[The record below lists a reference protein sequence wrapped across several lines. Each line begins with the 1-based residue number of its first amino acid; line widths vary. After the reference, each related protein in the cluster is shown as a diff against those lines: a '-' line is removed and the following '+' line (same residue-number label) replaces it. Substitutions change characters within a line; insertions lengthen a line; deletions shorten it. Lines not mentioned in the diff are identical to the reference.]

1 MTPIAATAF
10 VWVFILVP
18 LLIVWAL
25 GIVDIVRR
33 DMPRS
38 SKAGWILIVVLLPVV
53 GTITYFVMR
62 KPTETEVRRSMQAR
76 AERRQELAEGPGR
89 DGLRDNDLGGLD
101 DDRSAPACRARPRR
115 RSSTRIGRKPASSG
129 IAASVR

>member
-18 LLIVWAL
+18 LLIVYAL
-25 GIVDIVRR
+25 GIVDITRR

-38 SKAGWILIVVLLPVV
+38 SKAAWILIVLLLPFV
-53 GTITYFVMR
+53 GTLTYFLMR

-76 AERRQELAEGPGR
+76 AENRQERPKGATKRTPGQ
-89 DGLRDNDLGGLD
+89 
-101 DDRSAPACRARPRR
+101 
-115 RSSTRIGRKPASSG
+115 
-129 IAASVR
+129 